1 MVARG
6 EAHTR
11 VVCADVR
18 PVAGS
23 VARCRVRTAPGTHRR
38 SDYRARLA
46 PRDLRDALGRMISTK
61 VDVACLR
68 RSRKIKAAQRAL
80 PKANGQ
86 RAVRIRRL
94 RTKCSRRAQGSQP
107 SDDGPARPRIRRH
120 HNRGSVDPL
129 HDSFRRRHGQEATIR
144 RPFAR
149 SGGGS
154 CRLGRWSLANTASA
168 RWLASPLWRDGRCR
182 DRMKC
187 FATIRMR
194 KPQFSTFSLLRVPGR
209 CRRAGSLVHN
219 AASPWNP
226 DPPPEPPRGLMAVV
240 HGVAVR
246 ALRTDPSVRHVY
258 CERSRRSDG

>member
-1 MVARG
+1 MAARG

-11 VVCADVR
+11 VVCR

-23 VARCRVRTAPGTHRR
+23 VARCRVRTAPETHRR